1 MVDSSDHTHRTRAM
15 AGSPLQ
21 RIEQLSSQI
30 SGLMAEQD
38 LAISRART
46 NGATW
51 SEIAEALGCSAQA
64 AHKRYRWVRHSERT
78 REVWHERPLP
88 M

>member
-1 MVDSSDHTHRTRAM
+1 MVDKPTATHLAQPV
-15 AGSPLQ
+15 AGSPLH
-21 RIEQLSSQI
+21 RIEKFSAQI
-30 SGLMAEQD
+30 SQLTAEQD
-38 LAISRART
+38 FAVSQARAD
-46 NGATW
+46 GATW
-51 SEIAEALGCSAQA
+51 AEIAKALGCSAQA

>member
-1 MVDSSDHTHRTRAM
+1 MTRLA
-15 AGSPLQ
+15 LQ
-21 RIEQLSSQI
+21 RIEKLTAHISQLT
-30 SGLMAEQD
+30 AEQD
-38 LAISRART
+38 FAVSQARA

-51 SEIAEALGCSAQA
+51 AEIADALGCSPQA